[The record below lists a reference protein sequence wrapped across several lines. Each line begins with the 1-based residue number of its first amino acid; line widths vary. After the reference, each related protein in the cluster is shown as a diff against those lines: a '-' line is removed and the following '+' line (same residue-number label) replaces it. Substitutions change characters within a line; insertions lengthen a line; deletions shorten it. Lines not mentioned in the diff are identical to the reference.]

1 LAIDPENS
9 DALVTLAVMTSRVT
23 TTEQYN
29 ANEPNLQRQMRAAAI
44 TRRALASNPNNTEAM
59 AILAE
64 QYRRYQWRWSDAR
77 ALFEKAVQV
86 SRNHMYLRQY
96 YSFFLLTT
104 GDCVASLEQA
114 QVAVRLAPNLTGPKV
129 IASRPLRCLG
139 RYKESQ
145 DILMSVL
152 GEQPSNLQVLSEAYL
167 SLLIIRDAAEMRRM
181 ADTVEALARKGSPS
195 PEFAALIART
205 RLAADMLE
213 GRRKDEFLALV
224 RAETDKMMAAD
235 APPLVNNRQTAD
247 VLWTLAVEL
256 AWAGDAERAAQAL
269 DASISSGSL
278 YVTETL
284 PYGSSEFPAEVR
296 AIPQYRRAWTEDQR
310 LVELTRLRKEN
321 LDKRRMAGRLPDGT
335 EVTPKY

>member
-1 LAIDPENS
+1 
-9 DALVTLAVMTSRVT
+9 
-23 TTEQYN
+23 
-29 ANEPNLQRQMRAAAI
+29 
-44 TRRALASNPNNTEAM
+44 
-59 AILAE
+59 
-64 QYRRYQWRWSDAR
+64 
-77 ALFEKAVQV
+77 
-86 SRNHMYLRQY
+86 
-96 YSFFLLTT
+96 
-104 GDCVASLEQA
+104 
-114 QVAVRLAPNLTGPKV
+114 
-129 IASRPLRCLG
+129 
-139 RYKESQ
+139 
-145 DILMSVL
+145 
-152 GEQPSNLQVLSEAYL
+152 
-167 SLLIIRDAAEMRRM
+167 M